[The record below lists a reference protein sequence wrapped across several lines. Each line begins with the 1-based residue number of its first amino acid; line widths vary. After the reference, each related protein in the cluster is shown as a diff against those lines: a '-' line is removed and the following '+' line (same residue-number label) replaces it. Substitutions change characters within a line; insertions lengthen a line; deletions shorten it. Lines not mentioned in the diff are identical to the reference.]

1 MLLSL
6 WECRTAIFRKSKLSL
21 CSSDEQGFGKA
32 LVWKY
37 GSIFERKESRNSST
51 FGVGEPLVS
60 YFLQVKEEYQNCH
73 LCLSQPVCSRRQ
85 KETQINFTT
94 SGCEF
99 GHWGEKNPK
108 HLFIKQNKL
117 EKEMSRS

>member
-60 YFLQVKEEYQNCH
+60 LFTSQRRVPKLSPMFESACLQQEAERN
-73 LCLSQPVCSRRQ
+73 SD
-85 KETQINFTT
+85 
-94 SGCEF
+94 
-99 GHWGEKNPK
+99 
-108 HLFIKQNKL
+108 
-117 EKEMSRS
+117 